1 MPPFPKISE
10 KEITTIKTAW
20 DKERPNYQ
28 NNDACIK
35 QLMETLPYSY
45 STIRKYAACHGRDR
59 KRIVDR
65 VRDLIGGNAP
75 QEPQPPRPTLAE
87 TDDPD
92 KIKELIDAERDSA
105 KWKGKFDDLEKRY
118 KIISHE
124 RDDLQDQVQSI
135 IQIKDRIQPI
145 SIQAPIIK
153 KGADSE
159 AVAVVIASDWH
170 YGAIIRP
177 NTVNY
182 LNEVYPEI
190 TATRIEK
197 FFQVVVKLIKKEQ
210 SHVRINTLVLALI
223 GDFIENYLHPEL
235 IEEATLS
242 PIEQTQGVQD
252 LIVGGIEYIL
262 RETELKLIIPTSP
275 GNHGR
280 TTPKMQAGTNYK
292 NSLEQL
298 MYWNMAKYF
307 ASNPRVQF
315 QISDSYFNYL
325 DIYDHT
331 LRFHHGDACKFNAG
345 IGGLMIPLRKF
356 IHRANQQIYA
366 DTSIC
371 GHFHS
376 LLMDYDII
384 VNGSLV
390 GPSAY
395 STRLGFPPERPQ
407 QVLRLLDAKRGWT
420 MFAPILVAEQE
431 KKNGRIIG

>member
-1 MPPFPKISE
+1 MAVPKTTAEEIE
-10 KEITTIKTAW
+10 KIKTSW
-20 DKERPNYQ
+20 TTERVKCR
-28 NNDACIK
+28 NDDECVK
-35 QLMETLPYSY
+35 RLMETLPYSR
-45 STIRKYAACHGRDR
+45 STILKYGRFNGRDR
-59 KRIVDR
+59 KRIVDLA
-65 VRDLIGGNAP
+65 RDIMGGQIP
-75 QEPQPPRPTLAE
+75 REPQPSRPTLAE

-105 KWKGKFDDLEKRY
+105 KWKTKFDDLEKRY
-118 KIISHE
+118 KIVSAD
-124 RDDLQDQVQSI
+124 RDDYKDQVDAI
-135 IQIKDRIQPI
+135 IQIKERIQPI
-145 SIQAPIIK
+145 RIKAPAVRR
-153 KGADSE
+153 GADGE
-159 AVAVVIASDWH
+159 AVAVVVASDWH
-170 YGAIIRP
+170 YGAIVRP
-177 NTVNY
+177 NTVNF
-182 LNEVYPEI
+182 LNEVHPEI
-190 TATRIEK
+190 TAMRIKK
-197 FFQVVVKLIKKEQ
+197 FFQAVVKLIKKEQ
-210 SHVRINTLVLALI
+210 THVQINTLVLALI

-242 PIEQTQGVQD
+242 PIEQTQGVQE
-252 LIVGGIEYIL
+252 LIIGGIEYIL
-262 RETELKLIIPTSP
+262 RETELDLVIPTCP

-280 TTPKMQAGTNYK
+280 TTFKMQAGTNYK

-307 ASNPRVQF
+307 ASEPRVKF

-325 DIYDHT
+325 DVYDHT

-356 IHRANQQIYA
+356 IHRANQQVHA

-420 MFAPILVAEQE
+420 VFAPILVAEQE
-431 KKNGRIIG
+431 RKNGRIVG